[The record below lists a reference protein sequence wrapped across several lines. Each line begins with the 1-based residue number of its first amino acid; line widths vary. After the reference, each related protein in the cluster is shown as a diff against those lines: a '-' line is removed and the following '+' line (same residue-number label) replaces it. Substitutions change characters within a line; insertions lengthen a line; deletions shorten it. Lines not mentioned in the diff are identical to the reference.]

1 MRKFLLASVATLG
14 TTGGLMG
21 AALAQTPPGAPVP
34 QPPMSAP
41 VPISGPIG
49 APSQGQQAWPAAP
62 APVAYVN
69 SNNNYQAPM
78 LPGALANPTPGTIVV
93 HINAKVQVDVGAMWT
108 SADQR
113 AFTAP
118 SGAPGAAPI
127 TSIGSGPL
135 ALSTATS
142 ASTAQTSILGVNGT
156 GTAKLQPQAIGS
168 FARLYFGGD
177 GMATNGLRYGAA
189 IEVRENFSGEQSGS
203 SASTYASLETIY
215 IRRAFTYVAGDNWGI
230 VRLGQADGP
239 IGIFDNGVTT
249 FQFLPTGNFN
259 GGDSQ
264 SFMPGAVPP
273 TFIWL
278 SQAGGEYDTSKIVYL
293 SPQIAG
299 FDFGFMYAPS
309 TSNQYGTDNAAL
321 GALGQSI
328 TGAGIGTGLTCA
340 TATSGC
346 PNLSSGP
353 GSLDGDRLIN
363 IYAAGLRYQGAFG
376 ALGVLAYG
384 VYMGSGTVDYTGL
397 GPATAAGRTI
407 LGTSALPGS
416 KYNGKFTGW
425 SLGSGG
431 VAVTYAGFTVGGNV
445 IGGAKNA
452 YASPMPQGA
461 VHQLGYIL
469 GAKYVYG
476 PWTVGIAA
484 MEYWDQ
490 GNVQMTGLTQH
501 RARGIN
507 PGFSYTVAPGYT
519 VYAEYMWNDQTQNGV
534 NQITGATNSGA
545 NNNIRGQGFVIGNV
559 VNF

>member
-1 MRKFLLASVATLG
+1 MRKFLLASVAALG
-14 TTGGLMG
+14 SGGLTG
-21 AALAQTPPGAPVP
+21 VALAQSPPGAPVP
-34 QPPMSAP
+34 AP
-41 VPISGPIG
+41 VPGPTAPTGPLG
-49 APSQGQQAWPAAP
+49 APTQGQQAWPAAP

-69 SNNNYQAPM
+69 DNNNYQAPM
-78 LPGALANPTPGTIVV
+78 LPGAVANPVPGTIVV
-93 HINAKVQVDVGAMWT
+93 HFNAKVQVSIGGTWT
-108 SADQR
+108 SADSR
-113 AFTAP
+113 AFVAP
-118 SGAPGAAPI
+118 NGAPGAAPI

-135 ALSTATS
+135 AASTATS
-142 ASTAQTSILGVNGT
+142 ASAAQSAILGVNGT
-156 GTAKLQPQAIGS
+156 GTAKVQPQGIGS
-168 FARLYFGGD
+168 FARLYAGGD

-189 IEVRENFSGEQSGS
+189 IEIRENFSGELSGS
-203 SASTYASLETIY
+203 NASTYSSLETLY
-215 IRRAFTYVAGDNWGI
+215 VRRAFTYVAGENWGI

-273 TFIWL
+273 TWIWL
-278 SQAGGEYDTSKIVYL
+278 SQAGGEYDNSKAVYL

-299 FDFGFMYAPS
+299 FDFGVMYAPS

-363 IYAAGLRYQGAFG
+363 QYAVGVRYQGVFAG
-376 ALGVLAYG
+376 VGVLAYG
-384 VYMGSGTVDYTGL
+384 VYEGSGTPDYTGA
-397 GPATAAGRTI
+397 GPNTAAGRTI
-407 LGTSALPGS
+407 LGISALPGS
-416 KYNGKFTGW
+416 KYDGKFVGW
-425 SLGSGG
+425 SIGSAGIAATFG
-431 VAVTYAGFTVGGNV
+431 GFTVGGNV
-445 IGGAKNA
+445 IGGLKNS
-452 YASPMPQGA
+452 YASPMPQNG
-461 VHQLGYIL
+461 VHQLGAII
-469 GAKYVYG
+469 GAKYVNG

-490 GNVQMTGLTQH
+490 GNVQMTGISQH

-507 PGFSYTVAPGYT
+507 PGFSYTVAPGYQI
-519 VYAEYMWNDQTQNGV
+519 YGEYLWNDQTQNGV
-534 NQITGATNSGA
+534 NQITGAVGSNL
-545 NNNIRGQGFVIGNV
+545 NNNIHGQTVLIGNV